1 MGSAKKDGF
10 RNFTVTLSREWSEAL
25 DREARE
31 RGVTRAAALVDRRW
45 HGYLPGQKDSHAAWR
60 GRRQPLAEP
69 MAAMA
74 TALVGLGLVLRFEQ
88 DASAI
93 RQEMRRLE
101 HRIISLPRR
110 MMSVLAETQNAMAAA
125 ELVATE
131 LRAVRVLADRLDRLI
146 RVDAPH
152 MPSDAQ
158 RAAVS
163 AQKAIATAVALL
175 APRLSTRVEADTPTS
190 SDPKP

>member
-31 RGVTRAAALVDRRW
+31 RGVTRAAALVDHRW

-74 TALVGLGLVLRFEQ
+74 TALVSLGVVQRFEQ

-110 MMSVLAETQNAMAAA
+110 MTSVLAETQNAMAAA

-146 RVDAPH
+146 RVDAPQ

-158 RAAVS
+158 RAAAS